1 CFGDVYLGEPRGEGV
16 RFHRILKGALIQGS
30 DISGGGESGGESI
43 YGEKFDDENFQLRHE
58 RKGMLSMVNTG
69 PNTNGSQF
77 FITTTQTHQFS
88 GNHVVFGIVIKG
100 WALFNC
106 GEIPEGDDY
115 GVINFFKDGDT
126 YPDWPSDLDSKSD
139 DFTWW
144 VTAAEGIKVFGNQNF
159 KKQDYKMAIRKYLKA
174 MRYMDMCWDM
184 ESLDGGDHFRK
195 ASYL

>member
-1 CFGDVYLGEPRGEGV
+1 GV

-69 PNTNGSQF
+69 PNTNGLGVIRS
-77 FITTTQTHQFS
+77 IEHVEVDVD
-88 GNHVVFGIVIKG
+88 NHPLLDIVIE
-100 WALFNC
+100 NC

-174 MRYMDMCWDM
+174 MQYMDMCWDM
-184 ESLDGGDHFRK
+184 ESLDGGDHFVYHYYHVMLFTIT
-195 ASYL
+195 SYIT